1 MHRIGQKTTLQE
13 RVTIGKQAAAGRT
26 DAQIAAKLDCSLWT
40 VRKWRRI
47 FVHQGRAGFKS
58 QMGRPATGALGTVS
72 SDLQTAIRQLRET
85 HPGWGPDTIL
95 IALRS
100 DVTWKQ
106 QTLPSRSRI
115 AAFLKQTGL
124 TRRYQKHAELPQP
137 PRQVPEAAHQ
147 EWQMDAQGAMR
158 VDGIGS
164 VSLINVIDV
173 VSRLKV
179 ESCPRVSTPKP
190 AAADYYVT
198 DAPSL
203 LDLWLTAATFARSRH
218 GVLR

>member
-13 RVTIGKQAAAGRT
+13 RVTIGKQASAGRT
-26 DAQIAAKLDCSLWT
+26 DAQIAAKLDCSVWT
-40 VRKWRRI
+40 R
-47 FVHQGRAGFKS
+47 
-58 QMGRPATGALGTVS
+58 GALGTVS
-72 SDLQTAIRQLRET
+72 LDLQTAIRHLRET

-95 IALRS
+95 IALRGEA
-100 DVTWKQ
+100 TWKQ
-106 QTLPSRSRI
+106 QTLPSRSRV

-137 PRQVPEAAHQ
+137 PRQVPEVAHQ
-147 EWQMDAQGAMR
+147 EWQMDTQGAMQ
-158 VDGIGS
+158 VQGIGS

-198 DAPSL
+198 LRRAFLDRVL
-203 LDLWLTAATFARSRH
+203 LIAGTGQCDILE
-218 GVLR
+218 G